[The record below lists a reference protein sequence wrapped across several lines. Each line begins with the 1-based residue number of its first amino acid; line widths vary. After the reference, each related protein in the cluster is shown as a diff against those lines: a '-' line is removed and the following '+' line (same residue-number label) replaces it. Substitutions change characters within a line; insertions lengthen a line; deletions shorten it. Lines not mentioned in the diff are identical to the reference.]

1 MENQENEIEKVSIS
15 KAGLDAL
22 NQIRGLHEK
31 AHYLVI
37 CGAKQASDGGWYLEG
52 PADAFDELSNDLTEE
67 IMYELSPRSRLPA
80 LRAVHRRIDPEN
92 AGIYG

>member
-1 MENQENEIEKVSIS
+1 MESKENEIEKVSIS
-15 KAGLDAL
+15 KAGLNAL
-22 NQIRGLHEK
+22 NQIRGLQEK

-52 PADAFDELSNDLTEE
+52 TSDAFDALSDDLAEE
-67 IMYELSPRSRLPA
+67 ILYELSPPSRLPA

-92 AGIYG
+92 AGIF